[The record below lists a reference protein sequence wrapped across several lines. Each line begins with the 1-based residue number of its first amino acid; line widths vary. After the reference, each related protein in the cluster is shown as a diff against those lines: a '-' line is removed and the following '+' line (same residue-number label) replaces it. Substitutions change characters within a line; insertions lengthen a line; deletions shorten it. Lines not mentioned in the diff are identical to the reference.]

1 MNISYSEQN
10 HQDLQLFIIQL
21 FKCKNGRPH
30 FGNGKTNSSNFKV
43 IIFSQKHIAKIR
55 LPMLNAANYF

>member
-21 FKCKNGRPH
+21 FKCK
-30 FGNGKTNSSNFKV
+30 NGKTNSSNFKV